1 MPTQKTID
9 TLELFAQQLHF
20 AAVEA
25 RRIAASVSTDPEMD
39 ETRRLE
45 TAFGLDAHADG
56 LELAAAR
63 LRYEAHQRSLRNAAQ
78 RDLPGF

>member
-25 RRIAASVSTDPEMD
+25 RRIAASVNTDPEMD
-39 ETRRLE
+39 DTRRLE
-45 TAFGLDAHADG
+45 TVLGLSAHADG

-63 LRYEAHQRSLRNAAQ
+63 LRYETHQRSLRKASERA
-78 RDLPGF
+78 LPGF